1 MRKIRRV
8 RARTGSP
15 VGLCSTMA
23 VSLMRS
29 SGLGTY
35 GTMPPLRGSM
45 VAGQARAT
53 GLVTWQHSGV
63 THLDLSS
70 VQLPGSFRVPA
81 YRGNASLRARAHGAP
96 AA

>member
-1 MRKIRRV
+1 
-8 RARTGSP
+8 
-15 VGLCSTMA
+15 MA